1 MCLSAAGRIVSIDAD
16 RHEAVV
22 DVDGMSRTVS
32 LAVLTLEGHAP
43 APGDWVM
50 VHTGFAI
57 ELLDER
63 AVIDLLALR
72 AEMREGESR
81 V

>member
-22 DVDGMSRTVS
+22 DVDGMTRAVS
-32 LAVLTLEGHAP
+32 LAVLTLEGRAL

-50 VHTGFAI
+50 VHTGFAL
-57 ELLDER
+57 EVLDE
-63 AVIDLLALR
+63 ASVTDLLALR
-72 AEMREGESR
+72 EQMREGGSR